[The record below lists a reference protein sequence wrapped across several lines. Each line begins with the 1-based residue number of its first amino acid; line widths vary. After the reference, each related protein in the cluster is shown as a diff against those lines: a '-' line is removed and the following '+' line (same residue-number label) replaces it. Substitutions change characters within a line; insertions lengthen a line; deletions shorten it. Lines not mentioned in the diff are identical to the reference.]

1 MPEELRVSLDRN
13 FLEDIYGKPT
23 NYFCNPDIRASV
35 NSDFHIKPEIR
46 ILGIDDSALLSEK
59 VMIVGAV
66 LRGGDWIDGVLS
78 SEITKDGLDA
88 TDIICSMIKNSKH
101 YGQIRAIILD
111 GVTYGGFNVVDIQK
125 LYRET
130 GIPVIVVMRS
140 CPDFEKIKSA
150 LKYFPDGGERWE
162 IIKRAGKI
170 EKIPSK
176 KNSIYIQRAGIGL
189 ETVKKII
196 QLTSTRSSVPE
207 PIRVAHLIA
216 TGIVLGES
224 RGKA

>member
-1 MPEELRVSLDRN
+1 MSL
-13 FLEDIYGKPT
+13 
-23 NYFCNPDIRASV
+23 
-35 NSDFHIKPEIR
+35 DFHIKPEVR
-46 ILGIDDSALLSEK
+46 ILGIDDSALFNKK

-66 LRGGDWIDGVLS
+66 FRGGDWMDGVLR
-78 SEITKDGLDA
+78 SEITRDGLDA
-88 TDIICSMIKNSKH
+88 TEIICDMIKKSKH
-101 YGQIRAIILD
+101 YGQIRAVILD
-111 GVTYGGFNVVDIQK
+111 GITYGGFNVIDIQV

-150 LKYFPDGGERWE
+150 LKYLPDGGERWAM
-162 IIKRAGKI
+162 IKRAGKI
-170 EKIPSK
+170 EKIPGK
-176 KNSIYIQRAGIGL
+176 KKSIYIQRAGIGL

-196 QLTSTRSSVPE
+196 QLTSIRSSVPE
-207 PIRVAHLIA
+207 PLRVAHLIA

>member
-1 MPEELRVSLDRN
+1 
-13 FLEDIYGKPT
+13 
-23 NYFCNPDIRASV
+23 V

-46 ILGIDDSALLSEK
+46 ILGIDDSALLTEK

-66 LRGGDWIDGVLS
+66 FRGGDWIDGVLR

-88 TDIICSMIKNSKH
+88 TEVICNMIKKSKH
-101 YGQIRAIILD
+101 YGQIRTVILD
-111 GVTYGGFNVVDIQK
+111 GITYGGFNVVDIQT

-130 GIPVIVVMRS
+130 GIPVVVVMRS
-140 CPDFEKIKSA
+140 YPDFEKIKSA
-150 LKYFPDGGERWE
+150 LKYLQDGEERWT

-170 EKIPSK
+170 ERIPGEKS
-176 KNSIYIQRAGIGL
+176 SIYIQRAGIGM

-196 QLTSTRSSVPE
+196 RLTSIRSNIPE
-207 PIRVAHLIA
+207 PLRVAHLIA
-216 TGIVLGES
+216 TGIILGES

>member
-1 MPEELRVSLDRN
+1 M
-13 FLEDIYGKPT
+13 
-23 NYFCNPDIRASV
+23 
-35 NSDFHIKPEIR
+35 NSDFHIKSEIR
-46 ILGIDDSALLSEK
+46 ILGIDDSALLNEK
-59 VMIVGAV
+59 VMIVGTV
-66 LRGGDWIDGVLS
+66 FRGGDWIDGVLR

-88 TDIICSMIKNSKH
+88 TDVICNMIKKSKH
-101 YGQIRAIILD
+101 YGQIRVVILD
-111 GVTYGGFNVVDIQK
+111 GITYGGFNVVDIQM

-140 CPDFEKIKSA
+140 YPDFEKIKLA
-150 LKYFPDGGERWE
+150 LKYFPDEEERWA

-170 EKIPSK
+170 EKITGK

-196 QLTSTRSSVPE
+196 QLTSIRSNIPE
-207 PIRVAHLIA
+207 PLRVAHLIA
-216 TGIVLGES
+216 TGIILGES